1 MTSIEVPS
9 QLKISPFIY
18 QLQKLTYNDWTMA
31 SRTRYRDDEGVKRKV
46 IQNLQKPW
54 THAQVFYFLGHCKN
68 TEQTMGASG
77 IDLPLPR
84 GIHDAESYV
93 IKVSERPS

>member
-1 MTSIEVPS
+1 MLRFPI
-9 QLKISPFIY
+9 
-18 QLQKLTYNDWTMA
+18 
-31 SRTRYRDDEGVKRKV
+31 
-46 IQNLQKPW
+46 
-54 THAQVFYFLGHCKN
+54 FLGHCNN

-93 IKVSERPS
+93 IKVSERPGLSGLDAVQQLRNACFPCVHLLQQY